1 MKIGAFEQ
9 PSIRKEENM
18 IVARPINEREPCLL
32 EGNRYKDFY
41 LYDLDGNLVVR
52 QNPPYEGWT
61 YDALELVSES
71 LTTDYETLQF
81 GWDAYLGDKKDDCW
95 VGSSEV

>member
-1 MKIGAFEQ
+1 
-9 PSIRKEENM
+9 M

-32 EGNRYKDFY
+32 EGNRYKDLF

-52 QNPPYEGWT
+52 QNSPYEGWT
-61 YDALELVSES
+61 YDALEHVSES
-71 LTTDYETLQF
+71 LTTDNETLQF
-81 GWDAYLGDKKDDCW
+81 GWDAYLGDKKGNCW